1 MHSISNCA
9 TKSLVRFRL
18 QKSTPCTAMLCQIN
32 KIMPHFIRLHRTWCI
47 VLKPGPKDWDQTEDF
62 FTREKQRYTLP
73 SPPPLKR
80 LPTKMTHLTAC
91 LRNQKY
97 LKVAK
102 RTRNYQDLE
111 ESTRNGQRLSEFSKK
126 YQKMQRCARNHYK
139 VPEISRK
146 HQKFQ
151 ESTRNYKKG
160 P

>member
-1 MHSISNCA
+1 MWFMHSISNCA

-62 FTREKQRYTLP
+62 FAREKQIYTLP

-91 LRNQKY
+91 PRNYQKY

-102 RTRNYQDLE
+102 RTRNYQELQ

-126 YQKMQRCARNHYK
+126 IAENAKVYQKSLQSARNFEK
-139 VPEISRK
+139 APEISRK
-146 HQKFQ
+146 H
-151 ESTRNYKKG
+151 
-160 P
+160 